1 MHTFPKHFLISHSS
15 KHSSQF
21 AFSVTAIVKI
31 NTSIAYFSAFN
42 LKVSFFKF
50 YFCSLSWLIFK
61 FPVVFFFFFSC
72 AILILLFL
80 SLYFWLLC
88 LYLTWEPGS
97 LPSFFYLLRSSF
109 QPHGCHYHIYTNKT
123 KFKFSVS
130 PSCPGTSIW
139 MFCHCCSLSPVWL
152 FATTWT
158 AARQASL
165 SFTTS
170 WALFKPMSTESVIP
184 SNHLILCRPLLLLP
198 SIFPSIRIFSNE
210 SVLRIRWPK
219 YWSFSFSISP
229 SNDIQGW
236 FLLGW
241 TGLITLQSKGLSS
254 FLPPW
259 LESIN
264 SLVLILLH
272 GPTLTSIHGYWKN
285 HSFDYTD
292 LCCKSDVSAF

>member
-1 MHTFPKHFLISHSS
+1 MAYSAPLWSPSYLKFFFFSYLKFLQRFSVHTFPKHFLISHSS

-21 AFSVTAIVKI
+21 AFSVIAIVKI

-61 FPVVFFFFFSC
+61 FPVFFFFSC

-97 LPSFFYLLRSSF
+97 LPSFIYLLRSSF

-152 FATTWT
+152 CDH
-158 AARQASL
+158 
-165 SFTTS
+165 
-170 WALFKPMSTESVIP
+170 MDCSTPGSP
-184 SNHLILCRPLLLLP
+184 
-198 SIFPSIRIFSNE
+198 
-210 SVLRIRWPK
+210 VLH
-219 YWSFSFSISP
+219 Y
-229 SNDIQGW
+229 
-236 FLLGW
+236 LLGFVQTHVHW
-241 TGLITLQSKGLSS
+241 VSDSIQPSHPLSAPSPPAFNLSQHQDLFQWVSSPHQVAKVLELQLQHQS
-254 FLPPW
+254 FQW
-259 LESIN
+259 I
-264 SLVLILLH
+264 
-272 GPTLTSIHGYWKN
+272 
-285 HSFDYTD
+285 FRAD
-292 LCCKSDVSAF
+292 FF